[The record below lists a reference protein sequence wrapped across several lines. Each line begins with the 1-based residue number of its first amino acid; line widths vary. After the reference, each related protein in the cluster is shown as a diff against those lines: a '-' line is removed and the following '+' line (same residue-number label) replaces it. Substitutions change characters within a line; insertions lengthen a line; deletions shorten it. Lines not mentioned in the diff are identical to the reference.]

1 MQHERRRAREV
12 PSANAD
18 LPADLMV
25 APADA
30 LAAAEQRAQDAERRL
45 RQLHHRYQSLTG
57 MLAEWTWTATRDGLV
72 NEETP
77 VGRAFTGQTADAT
90 RGFGWAEAIHP
101 DDRAGALDA
110 WTHAVATQTLYEH
123 VQRVRRADGE

>member
-1 MQHERRRAREV
+1 MEHERRRAREF

-18 LPADLMV
+18 LPANLMV

-30 LAAAEQRAQDAERRL
+30 LATAEQRAQDAERRL
-45 RQLHHRYQSLTG
+45 RQLQHRYQSLTG
-57 MLAEWTWTATRDGLV
+57 MLAEWTWTATRNGLV

-77 VGRAFTGQTADAT
+77 VGRAFTGQTADVT

-101 DDRAGALDA
+101 EDRAGALDA
-110 WTHAVATQTLYEH
+110 WTHAVATQTPYKH
-123 VQRVRRADGE
+123 V